1 MPRLT
6 QSHPRYRLHKK
17 SGQAIVTLSGKDHY
31 LGPYGT
37 QESRHQYD
45 RVVSEWLANGRSLPG
60 TSVVEAEEA
69 ISIIRLCARYLDFA
83 ETYYQK
89 DGKPTSSMLRVK
101 IALGLLST
109 RYGSEKAHN
118 FGPLKLRAVMQS
130 LIEAEKSRKYIN
142 YIAEQIKRIFKWG
155 VSMELIPPSV
165 FQALAAVPGLRKGR
179 SGAAEPPPVTPVPE
193 DTVQTTLPHLP
204 QVVSDM
210 LKFQRLTG
218 CRPGEV
224 CIVRPQDVN
233 CEGAVWLFTPHSHKT
248 EHHGKRRVIPIGPK
262 AQDILRP
269 YLLRS
274 ADSYCFSPYE
284 RVSVQLETRHAR
296 RKTPLSYGNRPGSNR
311 KPKPNRKAGDRYT
324 TKSYGQAIV
333 RACEVAFG
341 MPEDLRKITKKLD
354 PVERRRRLA
363 LRSAWRAEYCWAPNR
378 LRHSAG
384 TEIRAKYGAEAA
396 QVILGHS
403 HLNVTEI
410 YAERDLKRAAEIMFE
425 VG

>member
-17 SGQAIVTLSGKDHY
+17 SGQAVVTLSGKDHY

-37 QESRHQYD
+37 QQSRDMYD
-45 RVVSEWLANGRSLPG
+45 RVLSEWLANGRMLP
-60 TSVVEAEEA
+60 TKPAVEPEKA
-69 ISIIRLCARYLDFA
+69 ISIIRLCASYLEFA

-101 IALGLLST
+101 VALRLLST
-109 RYGSEKAHN
+109 RYGTEKVQE
-118 FGPLKLRAVMQS
+118 FGPLKLRAIMQS
-130 LIEAEKSRKYIN
+130 LIEAKKSRKYVN
-142 YIAEQIKRIFKWG
+142 YVAEQIKRIFKWG
-155 VSMELIPPSV
+155 VSMELIPPAV
-165 FQALAAVPGLRKGR
+165 FQALSAVPGLRKGR
-179 SGAAEPPPVTPVPE
+179 SNAAEPAPVTPVSE
-193 DTVQTTLPHLP
+193 DVVRATLPHLP

-210 LKFQRLTG
+210 LRFQRLTG

-224 CIVRPQDVN
+224 CIVRPQDIN
-233 CEGAVWLFTPHSHKT
+233 REDEVWLYTPQSHKT

-262 AQDILRP
+262 AQEILRP
-269 YLLRS
+269 YLFRS
-274 ADSYCFSPYE
+274 ADSYCFSPRE
-284 RVSVQLETRHAR
+284 RISEQLEARHDR
-296 RKTPLSYGNRPGSNR
+296 RKTPLCCGNRPGSNR
-311 KPKPNRKAGDRYT
+311 KANPRRKAGERYT
-324 TKSYGQAIV
+324 TKSYGQAIA
-333 RACEVAFG
+333 RACEIAFV
-341 MPEDLRKITKKLD
+341 MPKELRRIPKKLD
-354 PVERRRRLA
+354 ANERARRLE
-363 LRSAWRAEYCWAPNR
+363 LRRAWRAKHVWAPNQ

-410 YAERDLKRAAEIMFE
+410 YAERDLKRAAEIMAQ